1 MVNCVPVHILTQ
13 STRVQARLLP
23 NFFFS
28 LFKYRIV
35 KAFIFNRYQLKNA
48 DFASGLSLTCK
59 HFYFADCFESDFC
72 VSGALQSQHYFQWT
86 IDKISQILF
95 FVVGEI
101 SLK

>member
-1 MVNCVPVHILTQ
+1 MLNCVPVHILTQ

-59 HFYFADCFESDFC
+59 HFYFA
-72 VSGALQSQHYFQWT
+72 ALT
-86 IDKISQILF
+86 NRMLIA
-95 FVVGEI
+95 
-101 SLK
+101 LKVTSV